1 MSISAEQ
8 LWEKILVRLKEKL
21 SRPTFETWI
30 QNTTIENLN
39 SEYLTLLSPNAI
51 VMNHM
56 QKHYLNT
63 IGDVEEILTP
73 CFCVVGWAW
82 VKLI

>member
-39 SEYLTLLSPNAI
+39 SEYLTLLTPNAF
-51 VMNHM
+51 VMNHLL
-56 QKHYLNT
+56 KHYLNT
-63 IGDVEEILTP
+63 IGDV
-73 CFCVVGWAW
+73 
-82 VKLI
+82 